1 MTARC
6 LDTECHKSVN
16 IVLIRGGLEPIQI
29 VIHGPSMNTV
39 ISMLTLMMIVG
50 NPSRYGLQISTNS
63 EEHGGCIFRMGGIRD
78 EGLTTPCARVCF
90 GVGRFD

>member
-1 MTARC
+1 
-6 LDTECHKSVN
+6 
-16 IVLIRGGLEPIQI
+16 
-29 VIHGPSMNTV
+29 MNTV

-78 EGLTTPCARVCF
+78 EGLTTPLQECVS
-90 GVGRFD
+90 GLGRFD